1 MHFFVKNVTF
11 FLLNGYF
18 VRPRM
23 DVAPGSSGPRKDPER
38 SSKTSHLP
46 RTYLAL
52 ISHLS
57 RTKFC
62 TLNAS
67 VLYTT
72 YIILWGYRKYA
83 IKVKRDKKN
92 YVFFSKNR
100 EGYCIYEKLFVLL

>member
-18 VRPRM
+18 MRPRM
-23 DVAPGSSGPRKDPER
+23 DVAPGSSGPRKNPE
-38 SSKTSHLP
+38 KTLSEARKP
-46 RTYLAL
+46 RTYRVL

-62 TLNAS
+62 TPNAS
-67 VLYTT
+67 VLYTM
-72 YIILWGYRKYA
+72 YIILFGYRKYA

-92 YVFFSKNR
+92 YVFFAKNR